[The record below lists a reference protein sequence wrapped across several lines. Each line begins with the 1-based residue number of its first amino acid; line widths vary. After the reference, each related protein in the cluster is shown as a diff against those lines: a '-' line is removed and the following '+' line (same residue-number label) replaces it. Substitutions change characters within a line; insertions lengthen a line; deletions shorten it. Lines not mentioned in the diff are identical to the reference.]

1 MLSFHLTY
9 TATLLVAAVMLL
21 AQAGLAIALALL
33 AAAGQALALGVS
45 ALWRSRARRS
55 GAGPRN
61 RALLTAPG
69 TVPEPAAPAS
79 PQHTASGPPPT

>member
-61 RALLTAPG
+61 RALTAAG
-69 TVPEPAAPAS
+69 TAPEPAAPAS